1 MKTKGRIINILIV
14 LSLVVAMLPTPAQE
28 AFAQDD
34 DGQSAWGEF
43 LNPDGSINWNNL
55 TYLGEVSEPVD
66 WMNIDI
72 PGGIQIPLGKARYN
86 RYITP
91 SGNVLVLPSP
101 ATMFMSF
108 LKPGESGLEANP
120 PHMLSN
126 GHSILSMLATDYID
140 FDQLQELGYVSPA
153 EFFQAVIDG
162 QVNIWSVV
170 SPNFLF
176 EILQMTLDAGYL
188 VTTLWLYLHGE
199 ECATI
204 PGGCPPG
211 IDDPENPQI
220 PPPPT
225 ACPQPSLTSDPVHA
239 SGEKVAPLN
248 PIVIG
253 QDPERRGVDLNIQVS
268 IPPVIFTWHETIT
281 TYTCRYEA
289 GGEGE
294 GCPGPGYRYQQVIG
308 EDGSPTTWDSS
319 MEDNGNWQVIT
330 NVDCIRHVEVFTDYL
345 AYAYLRVNLS
355 PESRQWILTHLAKAY
370 PGARL
375 KRPDWQFTFQG
386 PGSLDGGG
394 AVSWSQLIPR
404 IQFSDPGQ
412 YTMRLVGLTTG
423 TTVSTPRSFDLPL
436 NPFSV
441 DMLRV
446 TLVEAP

>member
-1 MKTKGRIINILIV
+1 MKIKGRILNYLIV
-14 LSLVVAMLPTPAQE
+14 LSLVVTMLPSSALVV
-28 AFAQDD
+28 FAQDD

-55 TYLGEVSEPVD
+55 TYLGEVSESVD
-66 WMNIDI
+66 WMKIDI

-108 LKPGESGLEANP
+108 MKPGESGLEANP
-120 PHMLSN
+120 PHMLGN
-126 GHSILSMLATDYID
+126 GHSILAMLATDYIN
-140 FDQLQELGYVSPA
+140 FEQLQEMGYISPA

-176 EILQMTLDAGYL
+176 EILQMTLDSGYL
-188 VTTLWLYLHGE
+188 VTTLWLYLHGID
-199 ECATI
+199 CTTI
-204 PGGCPPG
+204 PGDCPPEI
-211 IDDPENPQI
+211 IDPIEP

-225 ACPQPSLTSDPVHA
+225 SACPQPSIISDPVNA

-253 QDPERRGVDLNIQVS
+253 QDPEKRGVDLNIQVT
-268 IPPVIFTWHETIT
+268 IPPVIFTWYETVT

-294 GCPGPGYRYQQVIG
+294 GCPGPGNRYQQVIG

-319 MEDNGNWQVIT
+319 MEDNSDWQVIT
-330 NVDCIRHVEVFTDYL
+330 NVACIRHVEVFSDYL
-345 AYAYLRVNLS
+345 AYAYLRVNLA
-355 PESRQWILTHLAKAY
+355 PESRHWILTHLAKAY

-386 PGSLDGGG
+386 PGNPDGSG
-394 AVSWSQLIPR
+394 AVSWSQLIPN
-404 IQFSDPGQ
+404 IQFSDPGH
-412 YTMRLVGLTTG
+412 YTMRMVGRTTG
-423 TTVSTPRSFDLPL
+423 TPISAPRFFDLPL
-436 NPFSV
+436 NQFSV

-446 TLVEAP
+446 TLIEAP